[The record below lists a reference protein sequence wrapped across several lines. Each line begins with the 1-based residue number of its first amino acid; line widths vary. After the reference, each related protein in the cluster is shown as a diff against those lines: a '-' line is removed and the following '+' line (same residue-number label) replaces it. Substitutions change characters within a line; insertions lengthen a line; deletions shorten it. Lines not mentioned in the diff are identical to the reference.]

1 MSSSDTTIGGSET
14 TDDGATAANDT
25 TAQSNLPADPNST
38 HEAIDETVIPAIL
51 VTAADTN
58 TSRKRKLPLEQAEPP
73 FAGTC
78 DPDEDTLFDE
88 FSFFCRVEELIDCS
102 DELPIRSIGGIQVT
116 LLLGAA
122 GCLHGIQALC
132 PHAGGP
138 LSEAQVEQIGSKAV
152 AVCPWHGIKF
162 CTHTG
167 AVICDTPLCDLEDTP
182 FCGPAAVYD
191 TCVRNGAVH
200 VSLRK

>member
-1 MSSSDTTIGGSET
+1 MSSDTTIGGSET

-25 TAQSNLPADPNST
+25 TTQSNLSADQNSA
-38 HEAIDETVIPAIL
+38 HQAIDETAIP
-51 VTAADTN
+51 DSN
-58 TSRKRKLPLEQAEPP
+58 SRKRKLPLEQADPP

-88 FSFFCRVEELIDCS
+88 FSFFCSVEELIDSS
-102 DELPIRSIGGIQVT
+102 DELPIRSIGDIQVV

-138 LSEAQVEQIGSKAV
+138 LSEAQIEQIGSKAI

-167 AVICDTPLCDLEDTP
+167 AVICDLEDTP
-182 FCGPAAVYD
+182 LCGPAAVYD